1 MYHPP
6 ENIKKKKV
14 NIPTSNIST
23 SPTKLKKTEKPRIL
37 EEMPFQYSN
46 GRDLEKLDFVKM
58 FIVEELLY
66 YINKTVIIILFRE
79 KEQRKK
85 WSVFV
90 NSIMKTLMMNLIL

>member
-1 MYHPP
+1 
-6 ENIKKKKV
+6 
-14 NIPTSNIST
+14 
-23 SPTKLKKTEKPRIL
+23 
-37 EEMPFQYSN
+37 MPFQYSN

-85 WSVFV
+85 WSVSV

>member
-1 MYHPP
+1 MLLKDKSPTSNKKNNNNQNLLSNLVMYHPP

-66 YINKTVIIILFRE
+66 YINKTVIII
-79 KEQRKK
+79 
-85 WSVFV
+85 
-90 NSIMKTLMMNLIL
+90 